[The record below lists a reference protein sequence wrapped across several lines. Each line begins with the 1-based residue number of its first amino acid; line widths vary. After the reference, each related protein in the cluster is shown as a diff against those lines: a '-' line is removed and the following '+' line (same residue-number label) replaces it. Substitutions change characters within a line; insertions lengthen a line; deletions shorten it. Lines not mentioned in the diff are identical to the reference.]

1 MKKNIVHLHKVPNT
15 VPNICS
21 EKNTQ
26 EEEEEE
32 A

>member
-1 MKKNIVHLHKVPNT
+1 MKKNIVHLHKAPKT

-21 EKNTQ
+21 KKNNQ
-26 EEEEEE
+26 EEEE